1 MPIPLSPNDLLGY
14 AASMLVLVTFSAR
27 SITTLRIV
35 AMASNLMFIAYAVA
49 AGLPPVL
56 MLHVLLLPLNA
67 WRLWQSAV
75 RARRAAGRSAVA
87 KSPPSAP
94 PGAAAGRAGR
104 GMAPL
109 TRPY

>member
-35 AMASNLMFIAYAVA
+35 AMASNLMFIAYALA
-49 AGLPPVL
+49 ASLPPVL
-56 MLHVLLLPLNA
+56 LLHMLLLPLNA

-75 RARRAAGRSAVA
+75 RARKAAGRTANG
-87 KSPPSAP
+87 KSGPAAP
-94 PGAAAGRAGR
+94 PGALADRAGR
-104 GMAPL
+104 GMAAPTQPL
-109 TRPY
+109 